1 MVSPPSSHRNLQEC
15 EMTRNQRGLV
25 ETCFEEGQYES
36 GIAVLE
42 QLRSENFKPPVSL
55 IRQLFYIAL
64 YPPPPSLHCGE
75 ERDLDPASP
84 SKGSPTKQKH
94 QAPKMTFA
102 PSVSASEAAQ
112 RLLLSFVRTNTPA
125 SLFQALPQPRINGR
139 SSELPFDGGDH
150 DSVVA
155 KESLCIKDAKNCWAI
170 LKEGFVSRIKNS
182 PPSLLAGKRKRG
194 KHIIDTEEC
203 VEENRGN
210 SILAPVAEHA
220 WLVLRWLVELFQ
232 RDESLSSGDVLAK
245 HSPLLLLQI
254 PPPRSGTGS
263 RWEADAPL
271 DIVFYCLSQSQPQQR
286 QLGLDLMTLLIGV
299 CLTAEFDFQM
309 FLEQVTSR
317 LYSASPEIVQTFM
330 SGLHLSHSAQLF
342 KLALCRKFLSD
353 ESGGKNTSTR
363 RPKPQAR
370 AVRAARGIA
379 PVREENLSSSSAND
393 SSASFSASK
402 ISMPPTGDV
411 VHLLTGT
418 KGRSSSPAILIVKK
432 ELLISYAYLQQIA
445 EQRDVEWQQLAT
457 GGRLEDLVNSVFGG
471 ESYAQQDRDA
481 LISLVR
487 VWAMN

>member
-1 MVSPPSSHRNLQEC
+1 MVSDSSHQNPQEC

-42 QLRSENFKPPVSL
+42 QLRSKSFKPPVSL
-55 IRQLFYIAL
+55 VRQLFYIAL
-64 YPPPPSLHCGE
+64 YPPPPSFDHVE
-75 ERDLDPASP
+75 ERDLNPASP
-84 SKGSPTKQKH
+84 SKGSPTKTKH

-102 PSVSASEAAQ
+102 PSVNASEAAQ
-112 RLLLSFVRTNTPA
+112 RLLLSFVRTNTPT
-125 SLFQALPQPRINGR
+125 SLFQALPQPGK
-139 SSELPFDGGDH
+139 SDELPFEGDDH

-155 KESLCIKDAKNCWAI
+155 KESLCIKDAKHCWAI
-170 LKEGFVSRIKNS
+170 LKEGFVPRIKIS
-182 PPSLLAGKRKRG
+182 QPSLLAGKKKRG
-194 KHIIDTEEC
+194 KLIANTEEY
-203 VEENRGN
+203 VEEKYSN
-210 SILAPVAEHA
+210 SVLAPVAEHA
-220 WLVLRWLVELFQ
+220 WLVLQWLVELFQ
-232 RDESLSSGDVLAK
+232 RDESLASGDGSVK

-254 PPPRSGTGS
+254 PSPRSGTGL
-263 RWEADAPL
+263 RWEVDAPL
-271 DIVFYCLSQSQPQQR
+271 DIVFYCVSQGQPQRR
-286 QLGLDLMTLLIGV
+286 QLGLELMALLIGI
-299 CLTAEFDFQM
+299 CLTAGFDFNM

-330 SGLHLSHSAQLF
+330 SGFHLSRSAQLF

-353 ESGGKNTSTR
+353 ESGGRNPSSR

-370 AVRAARGIA
+370 AVRAARGTA
-379 PVREENLSSSSAND
+379 AAREQNLSSTSAND

-402 ISMPPTGDV
+402 ISMPPSGDI
-411 VHLLTGT
+411 VHLLSGPN
-418 KGRSSSPAILIVKK
+418 GRTSPAIITVKK

-457 GGRLEDLVNSVFGG
+457 DGRLEDQVNSVFGG

-487 VWAMN
+487 VWTMN